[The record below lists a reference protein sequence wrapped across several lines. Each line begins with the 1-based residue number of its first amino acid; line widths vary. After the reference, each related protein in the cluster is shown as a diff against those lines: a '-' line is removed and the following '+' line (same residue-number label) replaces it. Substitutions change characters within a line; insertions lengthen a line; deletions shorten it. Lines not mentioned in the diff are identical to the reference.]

1 MRLEPKDGWM
11 HFFGPLSWS
20 AANRINLTLAV
31 IMRGKANKFCNEE
44 RKRWENNKR
53 RLRNDDANFFAFKV
67 HRLSRS
73 HEEGCVTVTH
83 LHPPFYNFLSFS
95 FRRWCL
101 FISELLNWLFKFSF
115 NNRLCLYNAS
125 LIAFKVEWKKD
136 WTKANLDCRR
146 GNEPE
151 IVHQLSTTPAKIHRL
166 TVIRHTHRHRLIFQ
180 LQFSPLFDI

>member
-83 LHPPFYNFLSFS
+83 LHPPFYNFLSFW

-101 FISELLNWLFKFSF
+101 FLSVNFWIDCLSFLSTIDCVFITLRWSLLKWNEKKIGQ
-115 NNRLCLYNAS
+115 RRT
-125 LIAFKVEWKKD
+125 LIAEEVMSRKLCI
-136 WTKANLDCRR
+136 N
-146 GNEPE
+146 
-151 IVHQLSTTPAKIHRL
+151 
-166 TVIRHTHRHRLIFQ
+166 
-180 LQFSPLFDI
+180 